1 MTRQGLVDVCDGCDI
16 GFKAMLEGSGSDSEG
31 ELGHAQ
37 IGQGSHAHL
46 GQISHPHFGQSNHGH
61 VNHSNAVMPFADNA
75 ITAESMDEYGGG
87 RDAPEALPTCAS
99 RRAIARARQ
108 SSRQSA
114 EAHKIVN
121 CGICGNRH
129 KGECWYR
136 SKAAYGAMTNDRIG
150 RCGGTS
156 GKRGRNGSFKL
167 KCYNCHRRGHIA
179 RDCPL
184 AKSSSDDD
192 DSELDE
198 ATLRKA
204 AKQL

>member
-87 RDAPEALPTCAS
+87 RDALEALPTCAS

-108 SSRQSA
+108 SSRQSRSSQ
-114 EAHKIVN
+114 N
-121 CGICGNRH
+121 CKLWNLRQQTQ
-129 KGECWYR
+129 R
-136 SKAAYGAMTNDRIG
+136 RVLVPQQ
-150 RCGGTS
+150 GGV
-156 GKRGRNGSFKL
+156 
-167 KCYNCHRRGHIA
+167 RGHDERSHWPVRRHERQA
-179 RDCPL
+179 RPQ
-184 AKSSSDDD
+184 
-192 DSELDE
+192 
-198 ATLRKA
+198 R
-204 AKQL
+204 